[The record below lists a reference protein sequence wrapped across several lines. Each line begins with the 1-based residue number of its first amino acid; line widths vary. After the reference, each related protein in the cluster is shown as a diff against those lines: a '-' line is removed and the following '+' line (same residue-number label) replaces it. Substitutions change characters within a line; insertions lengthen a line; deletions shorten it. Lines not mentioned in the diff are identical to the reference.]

1 MGYILL
7 GAVFWTLWGA
17 VTVIVLPLHVGL
29 RLCGRKGVFGKY
41 GKDDAIFLNKSIF
54 DKAQD

>member
-1 MGYILL
+1 
-7 GAVFWTLWGA
+7 
-17 VTVIVLPLHVGL
+17 
-29 RLCGRKGVFGKY
+29 LCGRKGVFGKY